1 MNRII
6 KIARLMSP
14 TANEPLTVE
23 QLKLYLQVEGSA
35 YDLQFHAY
43 IVAARGM
50 VEKATNTSLVDS
62 NVELRLNIRSVD
74 FMTLPF
80 GPVAW
85 LTDVRWK
92 KCPAQ
97 ILPMLDGYD
106 YIVGGVDEVAF
117 TRYGDWYINYSTTAI
132 GDPELTEA
140 VKIQAGHLY
149 MTRDLTDA
157 PKWHPRAK
165 LICDQYA
172 TS

>member
-1 MNRII
+1 M
-6 KIARLMSP
+6 AAGAS
-14 TANEPLTVE
+14 EPITIQ

-35 YDLQFHAY
+35 YDAQFQDY

-74 FMTLPF
+74 FTTLSF
-80 GPVAW
+80 GPLLT

-97 ILPMLDGYD
+97 ILPMSDGYD
-106 YIVGGVDEVAF
+106 YIVGGANEVAF
-117 TRYGDWYINYSTTAI
+117 LHYGDWYVNYTTTAI

-140 VKIQAGHLY
+140 VKMQAGHLY
-149 MTRDLTDA
+149 ITRDLTDA

>member
-1 MNRII
+1 M
-6 KIARLMSP
+6 AAGAM
-14 TANEPLTVE
+14 EPITFQ

-35 YDLQFHAY
+35 YDAQFQAY

-50 VEKATNTSLVDS
+50 VEKATNRSLVDS

-74 FMTLPF
+74 FTTLPF
-80 GPVAW
+80 GHLSA

-97 ILPMLDGYD
+97 ILPMSEGYD
-106 YIVGGVDEVAF
+106 YFTGGIDEVAF
-117 TRYGDWYINYSTTAI
+117 TRYGDWYVNYSTIALN
-132 GDPELTEA
+132 DPELIEA

-165 LICDQYA
+165 LIVDQYA